1 MLLISLNDFIINLL
15 SNSLFIW
22 LTISQI
28 NQRQDTETTDI
39 ALSSTRLWAAVFSS
53 QLSALYCAI
62 PGVNYLFAIIVS
74 SYLLNL
80 YSTMR
85 YRQSILVALLSNT
98 GSLALLSLIRLV
110 F

>member
-28 NQRQDTETTDI
+28 NQRQDTTDI

-62 PGVNYLFAIIVS
+62 PGVNYLLAIMVS